1 MSERV
6 NRRAALRAGALGIA
20 AGLTGCSARTLGAGQ
35 TFQSQLDEVRSE
47 TERYTDPRTAMEDGF
62 RPSGPVAPGQGWH
75 SVNEEHVRSAA
86 EEGLSHT
93 NPQVVTYDTEMKL
106 AAVEW
111 AVPADAVG
119 GRLDLFADDDGDPT
133 PPGDLSFDAMT
144 TNDNWAAVVPPA
156 DLGHGD
162 EVALEWGRLDTGG
175 PGSGDPQVVDIATTP
190 ELQTLHAWVHRENP
204 EGVSTALT
212 PKWPAAAART
222 TTDRSGRQPGDP
234 LLGSLARG
242 DLCRA
247 AGRFGVSP

>member
-75 SVNEEHVRSAA
+75 SLNEEHVRLAA

-93 NPQVVTYDTEMKL
+93 NPQVVTYDTDMKL

-119 GRLDLFADDDGDPT
+119 GRLDLFANGDGDPT
-133 PPGDLSFDAMT
+133 PPADLSFDAMT

-204 EGVSTALT
+204 EGVFHGTH
-212 PKWPAAAART
+212 PEV
-222 TTDRSGRQPGDP
+222 
-234 LLGSLARG
+234 
-242 DLCRA
+242 
-247 AGRFGVSP
+247 AGGGGENHH